1 MIIEGDLEDWS
12 EEFSEERAYGIQKNL
27 EGAHYR
33 REQREPWADQKQC
46 YATTPRGFPHR
57 KSGTKSRTFEGDIGR
72 IYVAETPTQVVPHG
86 PKKETSSPDSQTD
99 SAEKKL
105 KKKNTQQIPVFY
117 SS

>member
-12 EEFSEERAYGIQKNL
+12 EEYSEERAYGIQKNL
-27 EGAHYR
+27 EGAH
-33 REQREPWADQKQC
+33 QKQC